1 MKNGNGTQKNTTTP
15 IWKLTQLE
23 LYPERPAQYT
33 QRILDQQ
40 SSNLMEQAY
49 LDIKRKI
56 QNCEYMPGT
65 ELNEKMLYADFP
77 YGRTP
82 IREAILYL
90 KRDGL
95 IEVFPRKGMRITS
108 IAAKELSDVFALR
121 RILENSAFSDNA
133 ALSQKD
139 VLINFGKELDAMQEE
154 ERRLF
159 ELDQNLHTVL
169 VQALRNEL
177 LNETYAALLDKSYRA
192 YCYFMQNKGF
202 LGKRIYTQDI
212 ALIQGMLHED
222 LAAVRLAIEEYNRSI
237 LIELL
242 EGLPQA

>member
-1 MKNGNGTQKNTTTP
+1 MKNENGTQKNAVTP

-23 LYPERPAQYT
+23 LYPERPTQYAQRMIN
-33 QRILDQQ
+33 QP

-65 ELNEKMLYADFP
+65 ELNEKMLFADFP

-90 KRDGL
+90 RRDGL

-108 IAAKELSDVFALR
+108 IAAKELSDVFAFR
-121 RILENSAFSDNA
+121 RILENSAFPDNA

-139 VLINFGKELDAMQEE
+139 ILITFDKELNTAKED

-159 ELDQNLHTVL
+159 ELDQSLHAFL

-177 LNETYAALLDKSYRA
+177 LNETYSVLLDKSYRA
-192 YCYFMQNKGF
+192 YCYIAQNKGSI
-202 LGKRIYTQDI
+202 GKQIYAQDK

-222 LAAVRLAIEEYNRSI
+222 LAAVRHAIEEYNRSI